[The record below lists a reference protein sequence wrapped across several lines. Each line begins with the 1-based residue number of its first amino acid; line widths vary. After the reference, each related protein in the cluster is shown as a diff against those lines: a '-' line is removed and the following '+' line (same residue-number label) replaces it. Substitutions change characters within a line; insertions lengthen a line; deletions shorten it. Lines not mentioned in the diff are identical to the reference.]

1 MEHHAS
7 GVFYLTYIYTDYIL
21 PIVRLSNCD
30 EQISYFST
38 LYLKLRK
45 REVRNMLFDQIAE
58 IVAEHLDCDKEEIKA
73 ESTFESLGIDSLDAV
88 ELVMKLEE
96 SLDVQL
102 DLDRDLAT
110 IDELV
115 KFVEEKMN

>member
-1 MEHHAS
+1 
-7 GVFYLTYIYTDYIL
+7 
-21 PIVRLSNCD
+21 
-30 EQISYFST
+30 
-38 LYLKLRK
+38 
-45 REVRNMLFDQIAE
+45 MLFEQIAE
-58 IVAEHLDCDKEEIKA
+58 IVAEHLDCDKEEITK
-73 ESTFESLGIDSLDAV
+73 ESTFEALGIDSLDAV

-96 SLDVQL
+96 ELGVQL

>member
-1 MEHHAS
+1 
-7 GVFYLTYIYTDYIL
+7 
-21 PIVRLSNCD
+21 
-30 EQISYFST
+30 
-38 LYLKLRK
+38 
-45 REVRNMLFDQIAE
+45 MLFDQIAD
-58 IVAEHLDCDKEEIKA
+58 IVAEHLDCDKEEIKPEA
-73 ESTFESLGIDSLDAV
+73 TFESLGIDSLDAV

-96 SLDVQL
+96 NLDVQL

>member
-1 MEHHAS
+1 
-7 GVFYLTYIYTDYIL
+7 
-21 PIVRLSNCD
+21 
-30 EQISYFST
+30 
-38 LYLKLRK
+38 
-45 REVRNMLFDQIAE
+45 MLFDQIAE
-58 IVAEHLDCDKEEIKA
+58 IVAEHLDCDKEEIKRD
-73 ESTFESLGIDSLDAV
+73 STFEALGIDSLDAV